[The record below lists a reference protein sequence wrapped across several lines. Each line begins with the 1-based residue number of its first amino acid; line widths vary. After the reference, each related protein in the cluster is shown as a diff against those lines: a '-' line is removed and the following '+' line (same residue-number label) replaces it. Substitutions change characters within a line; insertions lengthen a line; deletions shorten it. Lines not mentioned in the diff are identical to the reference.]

1 MKQFKKTMS
10 AMAILASGFFMI
22 GSAASAP
29 HNTLAYVGSS
39 TVGKFMHE
47 AAVEYKKIAF
57 KINTKPESGGGENAT
72 AAGKTDLGGVAR
84 EVKPKILARDVNKF
98 LIGRDAIAVLVN
110 SNNPV
115 DELSSAQL
123 KGIFT
128 GKITNWGEVG
138 GNDLAINVYV
148 TNAQSATRKVFGK
161 IILGDAKYAGSR
173 LNTVRPDPAIADKI
187 VSDDGGIGQ
196 LSFALL
202 SDSSALKRIKPDGHQ
217 ASVNNPSYP
226 ITRPLYLITKGE
238 PEGDIKD
245 FIEWS
250 QSDAGQAV
258 VKRHFVGL

>member
-1 MKQFKKTMS
+1 MKRLVKIVS
-10 AMAILASGFFMI
+10 ALSILASGFLVI
-22 GSAASAP
+22 GSAASAT
-29 HNTLAYVGSS
+29 HTLAYVGSS

-47 AAVEYKKIAF
+47 AAADYKKSAF

-72 AAGKTDLGGVAR
+72 AAGKADLGGVAR

-110 SNNPV
+110 RNNPV

-123 KGIFT
+123 KDIFT
-128 GKITNWGEVG
+128 GKITNWSEVG
-138 GNDLAINVYV
+138 GKNLDISVYV

-173 LNTVRPDPAIADKI
+173 LETVRPDPAIADK
-187 VSDDGGIGQ
+187 VASDEGGIGQ
-196 LSFALL
+196 LSFALVGN
-202 SDSSALKRIKPDGHQ
+202 SMAVKRIQPDGQ
-217 ASVNNPSYP
+217 EASVNNASYP

-238 PEGDIKD
+238 PQGDVKD

-250 QSDAGQAV
+250 LSAAGQAV